1 MKSLYQWRYNI
12 ARRED
17 ESPGYVLPNH
27 MLFQLCEI
35 LPKEPG
41 GILACCNPLP
51 ILIRQQ
57 LQEVHDIITAA
68 RNMTKPVREGW
79 LIEDEMTLHFRI

>member
-1 MKSLYQWRYNI
+1 
-12 ARRED
+12 
-17 ESPGYVLPNH
+17 

-68 RNMTKPVREGW
+68 RNMTKPVREG
-79 LIEDEMTLHFRI
+79 